1 MGGSDDSP
9 QGQRHWW
16 QQFWGV
22 LISIRPPEGCHFLKD
37 LAPPKSL
44 EAPDLGGFRQIT
56 NSRNRTQ
63 PQTSADR
70 LPKVFLSPQVPAK
83 HIQNLC
89 DPAKA
94 VRSGK
99 FTAIQSQLK
108 KQKNLNLTLHL
119 KQQEPKKK
127 KI

>member
-1 MGGSDDSP
+1 M
-9 QGQRHWW
+9 
-16 QQFWGV
+16 
-22 LISIRPPEGCHFLKD
+22 
-37 LAPPKSL
+37 
-44 EAPDLGGFRQIT
+44 
-56 NSRNRTQ
+56 
-63 PQTSADR
+63 
-70 LPKVFLSPQVPAK
+70 PAK

-127 KI
+127 KNLKFSRRKETKEIRAETNLIEMKKTIAGSMKLKAGSLRR